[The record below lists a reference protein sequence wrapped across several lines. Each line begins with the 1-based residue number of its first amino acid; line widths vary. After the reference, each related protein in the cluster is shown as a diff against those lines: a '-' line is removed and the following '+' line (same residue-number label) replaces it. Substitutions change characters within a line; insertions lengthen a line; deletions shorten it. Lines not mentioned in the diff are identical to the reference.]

1 MNSITVET
9 FISFC
14 DDMTIAEETY
24 RLTIPNLHNEEDIS
38 EKLSRYFISKKDIE
52 EHCAKKHIG
61 LRIGVLLEKSRRSRF
76 IGEFE
81 NKFKLVNEIN
91 TIKSDKLDEIVDYI
105 VNSSA
110 TSITIEKEYNKRI
123 GNLYESTN
131 NDEILGGVTCNVMR
145 VIFGIN
151 RTRGYFYFKNAYPI
165 PYKGFDEKRDTL
177 DYTIFPQ

>member
-1 MNSITVET
+1 MDNMTLES
-9 FISFC
+9 FMLFC
-14 DDMTIAEETY
+14 DNMLIAEETY
-24 RLTIPNLHNEEDIS
+24 RLIFTDSNDKESVSDELGD
-38 EKLSRYFISKKDIE
+38 YFISKKDIE

-61 LRIGVLLEKSRRSRF
+61 LHIGVLLEKTRRSRF

-81 NKFKLVNEIN
+81 NKFRLVNEIN
-91 TIKSDKLDEIVDYI
+91 NIKRDNLDEIVDCI
-105 VNSSA
+105 VNSST

-131 NDEILGGVTCNVMR
+131 NDDILGGVTCNVMR

>member
-24 RLTIPNLHNEEDIS
+24 RLTISNLHNEEDIS

-52 EHCAKKHIG
+52 EHCAKKHVG
-61 LRIGVLLEKSRRSRF
+61 FHIGVLLEKNRRSRF

-81 NKFKLVNEIN
+81 NKFRLVNEIN
-91 TIKSDKLDEIVDYI
+91 HIKMDNLNEIVDCI

-110 TSITIEKEYNKRI
+110 TYFTIEKEHLQAICRRYDLSFAPNYRP
-123 GNLYESTN
+123 
-131 NDEILGGVTCNVMR
+131 C
-145 VIFGIN
+145 
-151 RTRGYFYFKNAYPI
+151 PI
-165 PYKGFDEKRDTL
+165 
-177 DYTIFPQ
+177 